1 MANPVPLPPGHLVF
15 GRLRKLRSLTPMDGS
30 LGPPDIIC
38 AAAVA
43 VGVAGAASPN
53 RLTVNITAVIA

>member
-15 GRLRKLRSLTPMDGS
+15 GRLRKLRSLAPMDGG

-38 AAAVA
+38 AAAVDT
-43 VGVAGAASPN
+43 GVAAANPN